1 MTEYMTHDVVRE
13 NAGDGVILL
22 RSAHELPAVVDRT
35 SDWLHRWAKE
45 TPHAVFLAERNGPGW
60 REVSYAEA
68 LDQVRALAAG
78 LVARG
83 MGPDTPI
90 LIISGNS
97 VNHGLLSLAAQYV
110 GVPTVPV
117 AEQYALIPGAQA
129 QLGFITGL
137 IDPAMVYAEDGEVYG
152 AALAMEEMAG
162 RQLVVARNAG
172 AGMAS
177 LDELMRDGADI
188 AEAAARVGPDTVAKI
203 LMTSGS
209 TSSPKGVITTQRMMC
224 VNQAQYGR
232 ALPFLAERPPRIV
245 DWLPWNHV
253 FGGSSNFNQMLAF
266 GGAIYIDAGKPA
278 PALIGK
284 SFENN
289 ALMGG
294 TIAYNV
300 PVGYTQLRN
309 EMLQNEALKRSFF
322 ADLDMLFY
330 AGASLAPDVWN
341 DLQEM
346 ALEVRDEA
354 PLITTSWGLTETA
367 PACLFQHF
375 PADRPGILGVPLAG
389 VEVKLVPEV
398 GDRYEVRVR
407 GPNIFPGYFRDP
419 ERTKEAFDEEGFFCT
434 GDAMTLV
441 DRRDISRGLRF
452 DGRIS
457 EDFKLDS
464 GIWVRAAAMRL
475 ELLVALAPLAQDV
488 IVTGEGHNEVGL
500 MIVPTPALA
509 SDLEE
514 ADGTFLPADRAAD
527 LRKRLD
533 AYNGDKGSSARI
545 ARVLI
550 LSQPPSMAEGEI
562 TAKGNLNFRR
572 ILGRRAALLER
583 LHGPDDPA
591 VLQLAP
597 MNVQNSA

>member
-1 MTEYMTHDVVRE
+1 MMNYMTHDVSRE
-13 NAGDGVILL
+13 DAEGGVILL
-22 RSAHELPAVVDRT
+22 RSNHAMPAVVDRT
-35 SDWLHRWAKE
+35 SDWLHRWARE
-45 TPHAVFLAERNGPGW
+45 TPQAVFVAERSGAGW
-60 REVSYAEA
+60 REVTYAEA
-68 LDQVRALAAG
+68 LDLVRALAAG
-78 LVARG
+78 LVSRG

-90 LIISGNS
+90 LIVSGNS

-129 QLGFITGL
+129 QLRYIIGL
-137 IDPAMVYAEDGEVYG
+137 IEPAMVYAEDGETY
-152 AALAMEEMAG
+152 ASALAMAEMAG

-172 AGMAS
+172 PGMTA
-177 LDELMRDGADI
+177 LDDLTRGGADI

-232 ALPFLAERPPRIV
+232 ALPFLHDRPPRIV

-266 GGAIYIDAGKPA
+266 GGALYIDAGKPT

-289 ALMGG
+289 AMMSG

-300 PVGYTQLRN
+300 PVGYTQLRDEMRRN
-309 EMLQNEALKRSFF
+309 EELKRSFF

-367 PACLFQHF
+367 PACLFQHY

-389 VEVKLVPEV
+389 VEVKLVPEI
-398 GDRYEVRVR
+398 GERYEVRVR
-407 GPNIFPGYFRDP
+407 GPNVFPGYFRDP
-419 ERTKEAFDEEGFFCT
+419 ERTSDAFDADGFFCT
-434 GDAMTLV
+434 GDAMTFV
-441 DRRDISRGLRF
+441 DPQDMSRGLRF

-500 MIVPTPALA
+500 MIIPGPALA
-509 SDLEE
+509 NGLEE
-514 ADGTFLPADRAAD
+514 EDGALLPADRAGE
-527 LRKRLD
+527 LCKRLE
-533 AYNGDKGSSARI
+533 AYNGDKGSSARV

-550 LSQPPSMAEGEI
+550 LSEPPSMADGEI
-562 TAKGNLNFRR
+562 TAKGNLNFRK
-572 ILGRRAALLER
+572 ILARRAALLDR
-583 LHGPDDPA
+583 LYADQDSA
-591 VLQLAP
+591 VLKVDAGI
-597 MNVQNSA
+597 VQNSA